1 MMSEDVQHSLEED
14 RNVLNAVR
22 KGMSHKSSPHIDL
35 TIDGGQLRFRRKLQ
49 AMVNEEHEVDQQLAE

>member
-1 MMSEDVQHSLEED
+1 MMSEDVQHSFDED
-14 RNVLNAVR
+14 WNVLSAVQ

-49 AMVNEEHEVDQQLAE
+49 AMVKEEYEVDQQLAE